1 MLPRSATEG
10 ADSVI
15 KCSPAAAMIRVDLRT
30 VHTGL
35 SLPAQVFLRELS
47 GFDEMCAD
55 SVTELIDRLLIDRP
69 GSAFGPGQTGKLSL
83 SDTDRITAELYRHL
97 YGNDVEARALCS
109 ACGSTWSVGFTL
121 TDLIA
126 SSDATSE
133 DDLAILRQVDGPDA
147 DGVYGLE
154 GSRFRLPTGEDL
166 AAVSGLEPGDME
178 PAMRTRCVLQQDPQH
193 DDEIVDK
200 AMSLVGPTL
209 DTDLEATCSECG
221 SEQSVPFRIDEFL
234 LAALR
239 RESALL
245 AREVHELALAYRWSR
260 REILEIPREE
270 RRQYAGL
277 VLAYTAASGGW
288 S

>member
-1 MLPRSATEG
+1 MLLQRATEG
-10 ADSVI
+10 ADSVN
-15 KCSPAAAMIRVDLRT
+15 KGSPASTIIRVELRT
-30 VHTGL
+30 VQTRQ

-47 GFDEMCAD
+47 GFDELCAD

-69 GSAFGPGQTGKLSL
+69 GSAFGPGQTGKMSL
-83 SDTDRITAELYRHL
+83 SDTDLVTAELYRHL
-97 YGNDVEARALCS
+97 YGDDVEAKAVCS
-109 ACGSTWSVGFTL
+109 ACGSAWSVSFTL

-126 SSDATSE
+126 SSNATSE
-133 DDLAILRQVDGPDA
+133 DDLAILRGVEGPDT
-147 DGVYGLE
+147 DGVYSFE

-178 PAMRTRCVLQQDPQH
+178 RAMRTRCVLQQDPQH
-193 DDEIVDK
+193 DDEIVDR

-239 RESALL
+239 RESVLL
-245 AREVHELALAYRWSR
+245 TREVHELALAYRWSR